1 MTYASLFTGAGG
13 ADIGL
18 HRAGF
23 TPLWFAEIDKFASS
37 VLAHHFSD
45 IPNHGDITK
54 LDPAK
59 LEAPFL
65 LWMSPPCQDLSVA
78 GKRKGLSGER
88 SGLFFD
94 AIRIAANLVRRGTR
108 IIAMEQVPGLLSS
121 HGGNDF
127 RAVLSAFLEIGARD
141 VAWAVL
147 DAQWFGVAQRRERA
161 FFVAD
166 FGGSS
171 ASEILALAEG
181 LCGNPSPS
189 RGEGEIA
196 TIWVEGDSKENCIP
210 EIARAL
216 KINSHHA
223 DRPGAMC
230 FIPRVADTLGAT
242 SSRNNNAVNALNYVG
257 YTVFDVA
264 ATLGTPQGGANDLAR
279 LGEVIPIKE
288 CASNQWSKGFEKGAC
303 GPGIGND
310 GDPTY
315 CLGALASNMHGVA
328 FGWNKSQSQTL
339 KFDVKTDALQA
350 SPTSNPAAV
359 VFQCVRRL
367 TPRECERLQGWP
379 DDWTRHGATGEIS
392 DTQRYK
398 MIGNGVASPV
408 AEWIGKQIKK
418 YIADA

>member
-18 HRAGF
+18 HQAGF

-127 RAVLSAFLEIGARD
+127 RAVLSAFLEIGACD

-147 DAQWFGVAQRRERA
+147 DAQWFGVAQRRERV

-181 LCGNPSPS
+181 LCGNPPPS
-189 RGEGEIA
+189 RGEGEGVA
-196 TIWVEGDSKENCIP
+196 ERVEGASGSDCTP
-210 EIARAL
+210 GIAPAL
-216 KINSHHA
+216 KSNSHHA
-223 DRPGAMC
+223 NRPDAMC
-230 FIPRVADTLGAT
+230 FVPSVADTIGA
-242 SSRNNNAVNALNYVG
+242 SGSRNNNGFNALNYVG
-257 YTVFDVA
+257 YAVPDVA

-279 LGEVIPIKE
+279 LSAVTPIKE

-303 GPGIGND
+303 GPGIGTD
-310 GDPTY
+310 GDPMY
-315 CLGALASNMHGVA
+315 RLGALASNMHGVA
-328 FGWNKSQSQTL
+328 FAWNKSPSRDMQVNVITG
-339 KFDVKTDALQA
+339 TLQA
-350 SPTSNPAAV
+350 SHTSNPAAV

-379 DDWTRHGATGEIS
+379 DDWTRYGAADEIS